1 MAVLEALAIAH
12 LAERTPGEL
21 PYGHRKLVELARALA
36 QDPSVMLLD
45 EPVAGLNPLEAQ
57 QIATALRR
65 LREAGKTI
73 LLVEHNM
80 EFVMGLSDRIT
91 VLDHGVVIADDAPL
105 AVQTDQKVIAA
116 YLGADD
122 SESPENEKVI
132 TP

>member
-1 MAVLEALAIAH
+1 
-12 LAERTPGEL
+12 
-21 PYGHRKLVELARALA
+21 VELARALA

-57 QIATALRR
+57 QIAIALRQ
-65 LREAGKTI
+65 LRDSGKTI

-91 VLDHGVVIADDAPL
+91 VLDHGVVIADDKPSV
-105 AVQTDQKVIAA
+105 VQADKRVIAA

-122 SESPENEKVI
+122 IEAPESGKV
-132 TP
+132 TAP